1 MLSHVQDTS
10 ILNDAQTQQK
20 FPRVA
25 SLLSSDRLHGNLA
38 DEQRWNLICEAA
50 TGVQAEDYQIETQ
63 HQLGT
68 ISLAVDA
75 IIPARHV
82 PGKKSLIMHLIT
94 RTYARIH
101 TLTHVNHYS
110 Y

>member
-10 ILNDAQTQQK
+10 VLNDAQTQQK
-20 FPRVA
+20 FPHVA

-50 TGVQAEDYQIETQ
+50 TGVQPEDYQIETQ

-75 IIPARHV
+75 IIPANHV
-82 PGKKSLIMHLIT
+82 PGKTSLITRLIT
-94 RTYARIH
+94 RTHARIH
-101 TLTHVNHYS
+101 ALTHVNHYS